1 MGASAYQVL
10 KARFSINGLIY
21 YSYTKLCF
29 EKNMQNFIV
38 PIILVPIM
46 LISNSLN
53 LYNAHINEEN
63 DDILLFSFILFAF
76 GILAVIS
83 WIKYKKYKHLD
94 GQEYTFREIKA
105 LRIKESKHRANLKFE
120 FTDGT
125 KHRITIKKGD
135 AFTDLFKRLSFANV
149 PISKK

>member
-29 EKNMQNFIV
+29 EKNMQNFIA
-38 PIILVPIM
+38 PIIIIPIV
-46 LISNSLN
+46 LISNTLN
-53 LYNAHINEEN
+53 LYNAHISEEN
-63 DDILLFSFILFAF
+63 NDILLFSFILFIF
-76 GILAVIS
+76 GVLTVIS
-83 WIKYKKYKHLD
+83 WIKYKKHKRID

-105 LRIKESKHRANLKFE
+105 LRIKESKNKANLKFE

-125 KHRITIKKGD
+125 KHRITTKKGD